1 MAKRLLFC
9 LLYILVALGLC
20 GCWNYRGLD
29 QVNIVVGIAVDFDK
43 ENNEYKMSYE
53 VADLLTA
60 EKRSNIGSRIITS
73 EGKNLFDAARNAK
86 KKEQDRL
93 YFGSSYVLVISQQ
106 FAKEEGIFDA
116 IEWFLRDGECRETM
130 CVALSQEDTA
140 GVILEKDEKMSGIM
154 SSIIHDIVTKDKSS
168 TASTVH
174 MQLYDIYN
182 MLKSKGNAAILPAL
196 HKTKNGD
203 REVTEVNGSAV
214 FKGDKLAGFLTP
226 EESRYVLF
234 AEDRLEGGILTLD
247 MLGRKTDDIA
257 LEIFRSDTKK
267 SFSYEQGRL
276 KVKIESSI
284 DVAVA
289 ENHEELDVTNK
300 EVIKRIE
307 EAAVGMIEEK
317 IKAVVV
323 KVQQEYQADI
333 FGFSD
338 MIYKRDLK
346 LWEELEP
353 HWNEV
358 FSNIEIEVT
367 SKVHIVNSGFIK

>member
-154 SSIIHDIVTKDKSS
+154 SSIIHDIVTKDKSA
-168 TASTVH
+168 TASTIH
-174 MQLYDIYN
+174 IQLYDVYS

-196 HKTKNGD
+196 RKTKNGD
-203 REVTEVNGSAV
+203 REVTEANGSAV

-226 EESRYVLF
+226 EESRYP
-234 AEDRLEGGILTLD
+234 AG
-247 MLGRKTDDIA
+247 
-257 LEIFRSDTKK
+257 
-267 SFSYEQGRL
+267 
-276 KVKIESSI
+276 SI
-284 DVAVA
+284 SCA
-289 ENHEELDVTNK
+289 K
-300 EVIKRIE
+300 
-307 EAAVGMIEEK
+307 
-317 IKAVVV
+317 
-323 KVQQEYQADI
+323 
-333 FGFSD
+333 
-338 MIYKRDLK
+338 
-346 LWEELEP
+346 
-353 HWNEV
+353 
-358 FSNIEIEVT
+358 
-367 SKVHIVNSGFIK
+367 